1 MIGLNWPV
9 AELIKIVNL
18 AAIEILQATTVKTLG
33 LGMVMLNICL
43 EIELL
48 ITTAYGNQFVT
59 NVMKFQE
66 VEIAGLNLNVVLMLF
81 VLQLNILALTAIINQ
96 LFGMKSQFLT
106 MEEIV
111 LLSTI
116 RFSWLIIGLL
126 LFQDKML
133 LGQYGNAAEI
143 AEMSKTAPMHLHG
156 YLEIITEIKCT

>member
-66 VEIAGLNLNVVLMLF
+66 VEIAGLN
-81 VLQLNILALTAIINQ
+81 
-96 LFGMKSQFLT
+96 
-106 MEEIV
+106 
-111 LLSTI
+111 
-116 RFSWLIIGLL
+116 
-126 LFQDKML
+126 
-133 LGQYGNAAEI
+133 
-143 AEMSKTAPMHLHG
+143 
-156 YLEIITEIKCT
+156 